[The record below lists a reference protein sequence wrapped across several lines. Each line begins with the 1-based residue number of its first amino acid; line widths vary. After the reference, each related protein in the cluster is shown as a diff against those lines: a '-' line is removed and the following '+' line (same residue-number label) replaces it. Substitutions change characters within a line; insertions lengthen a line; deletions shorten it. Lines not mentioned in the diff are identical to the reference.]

1 MSLIEDLKRHE
12 GFRAKP
18 YRDTTG
24 HLTLGYGFNLDTTGI
39 SQTEATMILEHR
51 IKILQSQLRQRLPFW
66 SRLSQ
71 NRQDVLVNM
80 AYNLGIEALLEFKKT
95 LQHIASGEYREA
107 GDQMLRS
114 LWAKQ
119 VGKRAVE
126 LADMMRNG

>member
-18 YRDTTG
+18 YQDTTG
-24 HLTLGYGFNLDTTGI
+24 HLTIGYGINLDAGI

-51 IKILQSQLRQRLPFW
+51 VKILQATLRQRLPFW

-71 NRQDVLVNM
+71 NRQDVLTNM
-80 AYNLGIEALLEFKKT
+80 SYNLGIDGLLEFKKT
-95 LQHIASGEYREA
+95 LQHVASGEYREA
-107 GDQMLRS
+107 GDQMLQS
-114 LWAKQ
+114 LWARQ
-119 VGKRAVE
+119 VGKRATE

>member
-18 YRDTTG
+18 YMDTTG
-24 HLTLGYGFNLDTTGI
+24 HSTLGYGFNLDTTGI

-51 IKILQSQLRQRLPFW
+51 VKILQSQLRQRLPFW
-66 SRLSQ
+66 SRISQ
-71 NRQDVLVNM
+71 NRQNCLTNM
-80 AYNLGIEALLEFKKT
+80 AYNLGIDGLLEFKKT
-95 LQHIASGEYREA
+95 LQHISAGEYREA